1 MSILPKDVTADQRLV
16 LMAAGDAAYKF
27 MKGDQ
32 DAARAAFND
41 FFQRYPTVRNAHMS
55 YGTLLTSFG
64 PDAAMP
70 QFKAEL
76 EVAPDSS
83 DALIMLAWSLLM
95 QSRSEEALPYAK
107 HAVQNQPEQAASQL
121 VLGRALA
128 DTGDVAGGIEHLEHG
143 LRLEPDNLE
152 IHIAL
157 ARAYSKSGRDDDAL
171 RERALCLQMTRNHAA
186 QLANP

>member
-1 MSILPKDVTADQRLV
+1 
-16 LMAAGDAAYKF
+16 

-32 DAARAAFND
+32 NAARDAFNA
-41 FFQRYPTVRNAHMS
+41 FFERYPKVPSVHMS

-64 PDAAMP
+64 PEAAIP
-70 QFKAEL
+70 QFKQEL
-76 EVAPDSS
+76 EVAPDNSS
-83 DALIMLAWSLLM
+83 ALIMLAWSLVM
-95 QSRSEEALPYAK
+95 QDRSDEALPYAK
-107 HAVQNQPEQAASQL
+107 RAVDKDPEQAAAQL

-128 DTGDVAGGIEHLEHG
+128 DTGDVARGIEHLEHG

-171 RERALCLQMTRNHAA
+171 RERALCLQMTRNNAT
-186 QLANP
+186 QLAHP

>member
-1 MSILPKDVTADQRLV
+1 
-16 LMAAGDAAYKF
+16 
-27 MKGDQ
+27 
-32 DAARAAFND
+32 
-41 FFQRYPTVRNAHMS
+41 
-55 YGTLLTSFG
+55 
-64 PDAAMP
+64 
-70 QFKAEL
+70 
-76 EVAPDSS
+76 
-83 DALIMLAWSLLM
+83 MLAWSLLM

-128 DTGDVAGGIEHLEHG
+128 DAGDVAGGIEHLEHG